1 MNFGLGMAGFESMNR
16 FAQFGNIY
24 MNSATRNTDTRSGA
38 GGYTFKTYCTP
49 LMAGIDL
56 NAAGGGGYLAF
67 LTHTKLSGFGSLK
80 VEITPPNRV
89 AEIDLSRV
97 LEKKSA
103 QQQ

>member
-1 MNFGLGMAGFESMNR
+1 M
-16 FAQFGNIY
+16 
-24 MNSATRNTDTRSGA
+24 

-49 LMAGIDL
+49 LVAGIDL

-97 LEKKSA
+97 LEKKPA
-103 QQQ
+103 QQ